1 MRCWMRLPGRDRR
14 FRDLS
19 TLRDVNITEYCI
31 SSWAGGDPRQ
41 HDKVVIWWGFLARRE
56 ARGYSSAGP

>member
-1 MRCWMRLPGRDRR
+1 MRCWMPLLGRDRR

-31 SSWAGGDPRQ
+31 SAWTGIDPVR
-41 HDKVVIWWGFLARRE
+41 DDEELFW
-56 ARGYSSAGP
+56 SA